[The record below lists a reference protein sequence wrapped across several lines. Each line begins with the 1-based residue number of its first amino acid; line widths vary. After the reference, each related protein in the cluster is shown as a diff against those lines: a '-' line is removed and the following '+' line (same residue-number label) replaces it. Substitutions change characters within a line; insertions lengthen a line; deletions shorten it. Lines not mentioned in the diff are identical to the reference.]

1 MKKEQKQALG
11 LAAVFSAIALAI
23 TFLVLAVRKR
33 SITGALLALAS
44 ATGGAV
50 GATLLLDSAVA
61 PDPDGENVV
70 MPEENAAQGEEEL
83 FSEDEADL
91 AAQSLESVL

>member
-70 MPEENAAQGEEEL
+70 MPEENAAECEEEL

>member
-70 MPEENAAQGEEEL
+70 MPGEASEDQDVEL
-83 FSEDEADL
+83 FDEDEATV
-91 AAQSLESVL
+91 AAQSLENVL

>member
-11 LAAVFSAIALAI
+11 LAAVFSALALMI
-23 TFLVLAVRKR
+23 TFLVIAVRKR
-33 SITGALLALAS
+33 SITAALLALTS

-50 GATLLLDSAVA
+50 GATLLLDSAVE

-70 MPEENAAQGEEEL
+70 MPEDETADSEEEL
-83 FSEDEADL
+83 FDGDEAQD
-91 AAQSLESVL
+91 AARAIESVL

>member
-1 MKKEQKQALG
+1 MKKEQKQAVG

-50 GATLLLDSAVA
+50 GATLLLDSMVA
-61 PDPDGENVV
+61 PDPDGENVL
-70 MPEENAAQGEEEL
+70 MPEESCQGSEEEL
-83 FSEDEADL
+83 FEEDEAEE
-91 AAQSLESVL
+91 AARSMENVL